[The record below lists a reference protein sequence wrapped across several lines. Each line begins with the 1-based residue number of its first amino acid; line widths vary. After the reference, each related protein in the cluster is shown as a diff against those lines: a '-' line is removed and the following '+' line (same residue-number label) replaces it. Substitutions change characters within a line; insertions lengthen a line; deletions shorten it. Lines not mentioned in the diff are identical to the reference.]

1 MDSIM
6 LCCVR
11 NVWFC
16 VRSCPVVSRVVS
28 GRVRSCL
35 APGAAWIHGYM
46 WILTNVQYCG
56 YCNTWIP
63 RYCAYHRIAHT
74 CTGPVL
80 RIPDTVLRIPDTH
93 APSSSTRP
101 RVQPYTAHH
110 SLTSSDPL
118 LQLHTKSA
126 GCCKKCPAPP
136 LSTHQHRACLP
147 KPPHRRNLHVTRS
160 QLDSAFDIRNLL
172 ITGHR
177 EHFRWQ
183 SHPKFRLQHFV

>member
-1 MDSIM
+1 M
-6 LCCVR
+6 LNARPLRAAASPRSTAESAAKCCR
-11 NVWFC
+11 APQ
-16 VRSCPVVSRVVS
+16 RREA
-28 GRVRSCL
+28 L
-35 APGAAWIHGYM
+35 PGAAWIHGYM

-63 RYCAYHRIAHT
+63 RYCVYHIIAHT

-126 GCCKKCPAPP
+126 GCTAKSALPHPFPLTNIGHACPSRLIAETYTSHDHS
-136 LSTHQHRACLP
+136 LTVLLTLESCSSR
-147 KPPHRRNLHVTRS
+147 VTVS
-160 QLDSAFDIRNLL
+160 ISGGKVTPNVAYNTLF
-172 ITGHR
+172 
-177 EHFRWQ
+177 
-183 SHPKFRLQHFV
+183 